1 MSVQI
6 MENVSFVSKPRDWKS
21 GSSQI
26 QNYWLK
32 HSQLTKGILQKI
44 YQPITCLRLMYKTI
58 SRIATGIT
66 TNMEEQNLLPAEQK
80 DVTLEVNVT
89 RIN

>member
-1 MSVQI
+1 
-6 MENVSFVSKPRDWKS
+6 
-21 GSSQI
+21 
-26 QNYWLK
+26 
-32 HSQLTKGILQKI
+32 
-44 YQPITCLRLMYKTI
+44 MYKTI